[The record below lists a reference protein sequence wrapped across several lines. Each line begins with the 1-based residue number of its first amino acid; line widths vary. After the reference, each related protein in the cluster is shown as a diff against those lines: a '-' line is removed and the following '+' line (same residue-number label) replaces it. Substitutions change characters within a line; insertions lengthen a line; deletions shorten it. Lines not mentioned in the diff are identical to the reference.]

1 MQGLQILVLHCSRCY
16 STAGP
21 ALGVEGD
28 QQTINWVYGSA
39 AYKLVDPSTGRSC
52 NMYFPKLRHCYFLTA
67 LHGWLLVAGPSVD
80 TSSPEDGEGFRAIF
94 FHPFSRTMVILPYL
108 YLPHGIDKYD
118 LLFDF
123 TAPPTSPNASSS
135 SSNSESTGRGGRAR
149 ASMEKSNGHP
159 ATTRISTI

>member
-1 MQGLQILVLHCSRCY
+1 MLFNRRACTRSWR
-16 STAGP
+16 GP
-21 ALGVEGD
+21 TDDKLGIRIGRV
-28 QQTINWVYGSA
+28 QVSGSM
-39 AYKLVDPSTGRSC
+39 TGRSC
-52 NMYFPKLRHCYFLTA
+52 NMYFPKLRHWYFLTA